1 MVTKNIKGITFFFL
15 GIVLGFLI
23 SETINNEPVGK
34 KIYQK
39 KEINDNIIEGS
50 VGKIPPKIFTLAELY
65 DNTDIKLVVGEYLII
80 ADELSIDDVIFD
92 SDMLKFIPK
101 TDNGSYT
108 TNPSFEAVKKGN
120 SVLKILKDNNITVNI
135 VISEQDNGYSNEL
148 IDLNS
153 GVKESQ
159 AIIAKIIDKNKD
171 EAIRIIE
178 DADINFRIVSEDGL
192 YYQLTMDYSPS
203 RINLEIIADK
213 VVNAS
218 LG

>member
-1 MVTKNIKGITFFFL
+1 MVIKYIKYVSIFIL
-15 GIVLGFLI
+15 GIALGFLI
-23 SETINNEPVGK
+23 NNINNEPVGK

-39 KEINDNIIEGS
+39 EKIKDNIKEGS
-50 VGKIPPKIFTLAELY
+50 VGKIPPQIFTIAELY
-65 DNTDIKLVVGEYLII
+65 DNTDIKLDIGGYLII

-120 SVLKILKDNNITVNI
+120 TVLKILKDYNISVNI
-135 VISEQDNGYSNEL
+135 VISEQDNGFSNEL

-178 DADINFRIVSEDGL
+178 DADINFRVVSEDGL